1 MKNWISEKKF
11 FVTGNFLRI
20 ALKSNSSDI
29 QPKQNSDP
37 DFDFSL
43 PIWWETEKMKKKKK
57 KKETKSDYEFFTFDS
72 KSLDNELEH
81 GLIPVFCCI
90 FEWRL

>member
-1 MKNWISEKKF
+1 MTATYKRDYFKKKKVINIFIEHLMFIDCDTIS
-11 FVTGNFLRI
+11 
-20 ALKSNSSDI
+20 
-29 QPKQNSDP
+29 
-37 DFDFSL
+37 DFSL